1 MNKRLPRLIKVIYQ
15 IIVIFFFTISI
26 SQEIEPEIT
35 MERKKLIILTCEKED
50 KKITK
55 KIYQIA
61 SSTAM
66 QLNRYNVID
75 RSQLTRILK
84 EQKLQHS
91 GVVDQNQAI
100 EIGKVAA
107 ANEALLIQVHN
118 FGQKGVPTE
127 KQKEKEEK
135 EEPETGLFGWVVKEV
150 VKAEIDKEMEN
161 VERYPNNIHT
171 VIDGEV
177 RLINVETGESD
188 ASFSIHAD
196 HTGGVKTKSLSEAL
210 KQVRSQMYTNLKT
223 MYTLSSEI
231 LDVRGG
237 DVTLLLGKNMGVKPG
252 TLFEIITREEKRV
265 VRDREITIPGK
276 SVGFVEV
283 QTMSMDASEGRVLRK
298 WDDIEP
304 GYQAQE
310 ITGGIF
316 AGGISGMYGSGN
328 RNMRLRV
335 FGNYKPFHRF
345 GWTGYIDIGTVTS
358 YREYASNSDLEE
370 QNFQFGLG
378 VDLNYRLIRTSP
390 FSLGG
395 ILSFPFD
402 FHSRSDDGLY
412 GNENNE
418 VHTVILPVFSPRVG
432 IQSEIMV
439 SPSLD
444 LVIRGEYVLS
454 SINLDNKWTYSDDDE
469 SSSLSAHWDLDV
481 GPEPEINYSGIVLT
495 FGIRSVF
502 FQ

>member
-1 MNKRLPRLIKVIYQ
+1 MNKRLPRILKTTYK
-15 IIVIFFFTISI
+15 IIVTSLFTVAI

-35 MERKKLIILTCEKED
+35 MERKKLIILTGEEKD
-50 KKITK
+50 KEITE

-61 SSTAM
+61 SSTAT

-75 RSQLTRILK
+75 RSQLDRILK

-91 GVVDQNQAI
+91 GVVDQDQAI
-100 EIGKVAA
+100 EIGRVAA
-107 ANEALLIQVHN
+107 ANQALFIQVHN
-118 FGQKGVPTE
+118 FGQKGDPTE
-127 KQKEKEEK
+127 KQKEKEEE

-161 VERYPNNIHT
+161 VERYPSNIHT

-177 RLINVETGESD
+177 RLINVETGQSD

-196 HTGGVKTKSLSEAL
+196 HTGGVKAKSLSEAL

-223 MYTLSSEI
+223 LYKLSSEI

-237 DVTLLLGKNMGVKPG
+237 DVTLLLGINLGVKQG
-252 TLFEIITREEKRV
+252 TLFEIVTREETRV
-265 VRDREITIPGK
+265 IRDREVTIPGK
-276 SVGFVEV
+276 RVGFAEV
-283 QTMSMDASEGRVLRK
+283 QTMSMDASEGKVLRK

-328 RNMRLRV
+328 SNMRLRF
-335 FGNYKPFHRF
+335 FGNFNPFHRF
-345 GWTGYIDIGTVTS
+345 GGSVYGDIGTVKDS
-358 YREYASNSDLEE
+358 REDSDFLL
-370 QNFQFGLG
+370 GLG
-378 VDLNYRLIRTSP
+378 FDLNYRLIRTSP
-390 FSLGG
+390 FSIGG
-395 ILSFPFD
+395 VLSLPFD
-402 FHSRSDDGLY
+402 FHSRSDDGD
-412 GNENNE
+412 ENNE
-418 VHTVILPVFSPRVG
+418 THSVILPIFSPRVG
-432 IQSEIMV
+432 IQSEIMI

-444 LVIRGEYVLS
+444 LYIRGEYVLS
-454 SINLDNKWTYSDDDE
+454 SINLDNKWTYLDDE
-469 SSSLSAHWDLDV
+469 SSSFSANWDLNE
-481 GPEPEINYSGIVLT
+481 GSEPEINYSGIVFS

>member
-1 MNKRLPRLIKVIYQ
+1 MNKRLPRLIKAIYQ
-15 IIVIFFFTISI
+15 AIVILLFTVSI

-35 MERKKLIILTCEKED
+35 MERKKLIILTGEEKD
-50 KKITK
+50 KEITE

-61 SSTAM
+61 SSTAT
-66 QLNRYNVID
+66 QLNRYNIID
-75 RSQLTRILK
+75 RSQLDRILK

-91 GVVDQNQAI
+91 GVVDQDQAI

-107 ANEALLIQVHN
+107 ANQALLIQVNN

-127 KQKEKEEK
+127 KQKEKEEE

-161 VERYPNNIHT
+161 IERYPNNIHT
-171 VIDGEV
+171 IIDGEV
-177 RLINVETGESD
+177 RLINVETGESE

-196 HTGGVKTKSLSEAL
+196 HTGGVKAKSLSEAL

-223 MYTLSSEI
+223 LYKLSSEI

-328 RNMRLRV
+328 RNMRLRF
-335 FGNYKPFHRF
+335 FGNFNPFHRF
-345 GWTGYIDIGTVTS
+345 GGSAFGDIGTVKDS
-358 YREYASNSDLEE
+358 RDDSD
-370 QNFQFGLG
+370 FQFGFG
-378 VDLNYRLIRTSP
+378 FDINYRIIRTSP
-390 FSLGG
+390 FSLGAV
-395 ILSFPFD
+395 LSLPFD
-402 FHSRSDDGLY
+402 FHSRSDDVELDI
-412 GNENNE
+412 NIES
-418 VHTVILPVFSPRVG
+418 HTVYIPVFSPRVG

-444 LVIRGEYVLS
+444 LVIRGEYILA
-454 SINLDNKWTYSDDDE
+454 SINLDNQWTYTDEDDT
-469 SSSLSAHWDLDV
+469 SNSIPANWDLNE
-481 GPEPEINYSGIVLT
+481 GPEPEINYSGIILT

>member
-1 MNKRLPRLIKVIYQ
+1 MKIIYFVIT
-15 IIVIFFFTISI
+15 IILCIGLA
-26 SQEIEPEIT
+26 QEVAPEVT
-35 MERKKLIILTCEKED
+35 MERKKLIILSSENKD
-50 KKITK
+50 SDISKKIT
-55 KIYQIA
+55 QIA
-61 SSTAM
+61 SSTAT
-66 QLNRYNVID
+66 QLNRYDVMD
-75 RSQLTRILK
+75 RSQLDRILN

-91 GVVDQNQAI
+91 GVVNPDQAI
-100 EIGKVAA
+100 EIGKVAG
-107 ANEALLIQVHN
+107 ANEALFISITN

-127 KQKEKEEK
+127 KQEEK
-135 EEPETGLFGWVVKEV
+135 DEEEEPETGLFGWIVKEV

-177 RLINVETGESD
+177 RLINVETGESE

-196 HTGGVKTKSLSEAL
+196 HTGGVKAKSLSEAL

-223 MYTLSSEI
+223 LYKLSSEI

-316 AGGISGMYGSGN
+316 AGGISGIYGSGN

-444 LVIRGEYVLS
+444 LVFRGEYVLLS
-454 SINLDNKWTYSDDDE
+454 KNLDNKWTYSDDDE
-469 SSSLSAHWDLDV
+469 ESSSLSAHWDSR
-481 GPEPEINYSGIVLT
+481 GEPKIKYSGFQFSI
-495 FGIRSVF
+495 GIRSVF
-502 FQ
+502 IN

>member
-1 MNKRLPRLIKVIYQ
+1 
-15 IIVIFFFTISI
+15 
-26 SQEIEPEIT
+26 
-35 MERKKLIILTCEKED
+35 
-50 KKITK
+50 
-55 KIYQIA
+55 
-61 SSTAM
+61 
-66 QLNRYNVID
+66 
-75 RSQLTRILK
+75 
-84 EQKLQHS
+84 
-91 GVVDQNQAI
+91 
-100 EIGKVAA
+100 
-107 ANEALLIQVHN
+107 
-118 FGQKGVPTE
+118 
-127 KQKEKEEK
+127 
-135 EEPETGLFGWVVKEV
+135 
-150 VKAEIDKEMEN
+150 
-161 VERYPNNIHT
+161 
-171 VIDGEV
+171 
-177 RLINVETGESD
+177 
-188 ASFSIHAD
+188 
-196 HTGGVKTKSLSEAL
+196 
-210 KQVRSQMYTNLKT
+210 
-223 MYTLSSEI
+223 LSSEI

-328 RNMRLRV
+328 RNMRLRF
-335 FGNYKPFHRF
+335 FGNFNPFHRF
-345 GWTGYIDIGTVTS
+345 GGSAFGDIGTVKDS
-358 YREYASNSDLEE
+358 RDDSD
-370 QNFQFGLG
+370 FQFGFG
-378 VDLNYRLIRTSP
+378 FDINYRIIRTSP
-390 FSLGG
+390 FSLGVV
-395 ILSFPFD
+395 LSLPFD
-402 FHSRSDDGLY
+402 FHSRSDDGD
-412 GNENNE
+412 ENNE
-418 VHTVILPVFSPRVG
+418 THSVIIPIFSPRVG

>member
-15 IIVIFFFTISI
+15 VIVIFLFTVSI

-35 MERKKLIILTCEKED
+35 MERKKLIILTGEEKD
-50 KKITK
+50 KEITE

-61 SSTAM
+61 SSTAT

-75 RSQLTRILK
+75 RSQLDRILK

-100 EIGKVAA
+100 EIGKVAG
-107 ANEALLIQVHN
+107 ANEALFISITN

-127 KQKEKEEK
+127 KQEEK
-135 EEPETGLFGWVVKEV
+135 DEEEEPETGLFGWIVKEV

-177 RLINVETGESD
+177 RLINVETGESE

-196 HTGGVKTKSLSEAL
+196 HTGGVKAKSLSEAL
-210 KQVRSQMYTNLKT
+210 KQVRSQMYTNLKIL
-223 MYTLSSEI
+223 YKLSSEI

-237 DVTLLLGKNMGVKPG
+237 DITLLLGKNMGVKPG

-328 RNMRLRV
+328 SNMRLRF
-335 FGNYKPFHRF
+335 FGNFNPFHRF
-345 GWTGYIDIGTVTS
+345 GGSVYGDIGTVKDS
-358 YREYASNSDLEE
+358 RDDSD
-370 QNFQFGLG
+370 FQFGFGL
-378 VDLNYRLIRTSP
+378 DMNYRVIRTSS

-395 ILSFPFD
+395 ILSLPFD
-402 FHSRSDDGLY
+402 FHSRSDDGD
-412 GNENNE
+412 ENNE
-418 VHTVILPVFSPRVG
+418 THSVILPIFSPRVG

-454 SINLDNKWTYSDDDE
+454 SINLDNKWTYSDDDDE

>member
-1 MNKRLPRLIKVIYQ
+1 MNKRLPRLIKAIYQ
-15 IIVIFFFTISI
+15 AIVILLFTVSI

-35 MERKKLIILTCEKED
+35 MERKKLIILTGEEKD
-50 KKITK
+50 KEITE

-61 SSTAM
+61 SSTAT

-75 RSQLTRILK
+75 RSQLDRILK

-91 GVVDQNQAI
+91 GVVDQDQAI

-107 ANEALLIQVHN
+107 ANQALLIQVHN

-127 KQKEKEEK
+127 KQKEKEEE

-196 HTGGVKTKSLSEAL
+196 HTGGVKAKSLSEAL

-237 DVTLLLGKNMGVKPG
+237 DVTLLLGKNMGVKQG

-283 QTMSMDASEGRVLRK
+283 QTMSMDASECIVLRK

-328 RNMRLRV
+328 SNMRLRF
-335 FGNYKPFHRF
+335 FGNFNPFHRF
-345 GWTGYIDIGTVTS
+345 GGSVYGDIGTVKDS
-358 YREYASNSDLEE
+358 REDSDFLL
-370 QNFQFGLG
+370 GLG
-378 VDLNYRLIRTSP
+378 FDLNYRLIRTSP
-390 FSLGG
+390 FSFGG
-395 ILSFPFD
+395 VLSLPFD
-402 FHSRSDDGLY
+402 FHSRSDDGD
-412 GNENNE
+412 ENNE
-418 VHTVILPVFSPRVG
+418 THSVILPIFSPRVG

-454 SINLDNKWTYSDDDE
+454 SKNLDNKWTYSDDDE
-469 SSSLSAHWDLDV
+469 ESSSLSAHWDSR
-481 GPEPEINYSGIVLT
+481 GEPKIKYSGFQFSI
-495 FGIRSVF
+495 GIRSVF
-502 FQ
+502 IN

>member
-15 IIVIFFFTISI
+15 VIVIFFFTVSI

-35 MERKKLIILTCEKED
+35 MERKKLIILTGEEKD
-50 KKITK
+50 KEITE

-61 SSTAM
+61 SSTAT

-75 RSQLTRILK
+75 RSQLDRILK

-237 DVTLLLGKNMGVKPG
+237 DVTLLLGKNMGVKQG
-252 TLFEIITREEKRV
+252 TLFEIVTREEKRV

-328 RNMRLRV
+328 RNMRLRF
-335 FGNYKPFHRF
+335 FGNFNPFHRF
-345 GWTGYIDIGTVTS
+345 GGSAFGDIGTVKDS
-358 YREYASNSDLEE
+358 RDDSD
-370 QNFQFGLG
+370 FQFGFG
-378 VDLNYRLIRTSP
+378 FDINYRIIRTSP
-390 FSLGG
+390 FSLGAV
-395 ILSFPFD
+395 LSLPFD
-402 FHSRSDDGLY
+402 FNRRSDDVEKILGK
-412 GNENNE
+412 ES
-418 VHTVILPVFSPRVG
+418 HTVYIPVFSPRVG

-454 SINLDNKWTYSDDDE
+454 SNNLDNKWTYSDDDE
-469 SSSLSAHWDLDV
+469 ESSSLSAHWDIINE

>member
-1 MNKRLPRLIKVIYQ
+1 MVILL
-15 IIVIFFFTISI
+15 FTVSI

-35 MERKKLIILTCEKED
+35 MERKKLIILTGEEKD
-50 KKITK
+50 KDITE

-61 SSTAM
+61 SSTAT

-75 RSQLTRILK
+75 RNQLDRILK

-91 GVVDQNQAI
+91 GVVDQEQAI

-107 ANEALLIQVHN
+107 ANQALLIQVHN

-127 KQKEKEEK
+127 KQKEKEEE

-150 VKAEIDKEMEN
+150 VKAEIDKEMED

-196 HTGGVKTKSLSEAL
+196 YTGGVKAKSLSEAL

-223 MYTLSSEI
+223 LYKLSSEI

-237 DVTLLLGKNMGVKPG
+237 DITLLLGKNMGVKPG
-252 TLFEIITREEKRV
+252 TVFEIITREEKRV

-328 RNMRLRV
+328 RNMRLRF
-335 FGNYKPFHRF
+335 FGNFNPFHRF
-345 GWTGYIDIGTVTS
+345 GGSTFGDIGTVKDS
-358 YREYASNSDLEE
+358 RDDSD
-370 QNFQFGLG
+370 FQFGFG
-378 VDLNYRLIRTSP
+378 FDINYRVIRTSP
-390 FSLGG
+390 FSLGAV
-395 ILSFPFD
+395 LSLPFD
-402 FHSRSDDGLY
+402 FHSRSDDV
-412 GNENNE
+412 ENILGKNIE
-418 VHTVILPVFSPRVG
+418 SHTVYIPVFSPRVG

-444 LVIRGEYVLS
+444 LVIRGEYILA
-454 SINLDNKWTYSDDDE
+454 SINLDNQWTYTDEDDTSNSIPANWE
-469 SSSLSAHWDLDV
+469 
-481 GPEPEINYSGIVLT
+481 GPEPEINYSGMILT

>member
-1 MNKRLPRLIKVIYQ
+1 M
-15 IIVIFFFTISI
+15 
-26 SQEIEPEIT
+26 
-35 MERKKLIILTCEKED
+35 
-50 KKITK
+50 
-55 KIYQIA
+55 
-61 SSTAM
+61 
-66 QLNRYNVID
+66 
-75 RSQLTRILK
+75 
-84 EQKLQHS
+84 
-91 GVVDQNQAI
+91 
-100 EIGKVAA
+100 
-107 ANEALLIQVHN
+107 
-118 FGQKGVPTE
+118 
-127 KQKEKEEK
+127 
-135 EEPETGLFGWVVKEV
+135 
-150 VKAEIDKEMEN
+150 
-161 VERYPNNIHT
+161 
-171 VIDGEV
+171 
-177 RLINVETGESD
+177 
-188 ASFSIHAD
+188 
-196 HTGGVKTKSLSEAL
+196 
-210 KQVRSQMYTNLKT
+210 
-223 MYTLSSEI
+223 
-231 LDVRGG
+231 
-237 DVTLLLGKNMGVKPG
+237 
-252 TLFEIITREEKRV
+252 
-265 VRDREITIPGK
+265 
-276 SVGFVEV
+276 GFVEV

-310 ITGGIF
+310 ITGGIT

-328 RNMRLRV
+328 SNMRLRV

-454 SINLDNKWTYSDDDE
+454 SINLDNKWTYSDDDDE
-469 SSSLSAHWDLDV
+469 SSSLSAYWDLDV